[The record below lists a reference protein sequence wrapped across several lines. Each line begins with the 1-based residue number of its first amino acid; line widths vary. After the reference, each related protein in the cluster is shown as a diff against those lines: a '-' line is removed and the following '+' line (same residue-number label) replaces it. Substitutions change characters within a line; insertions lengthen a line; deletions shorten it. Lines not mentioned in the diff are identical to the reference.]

1 MRLRSIAAPQRPRNK
16 VIVIPNSLEGG
27 MPTAAA
33 NAGIPV
39 VTFDGNMK
47 NVLGA
52 FASMNRGDERLF
64 NWSAKLL
71 GGLYGGTVSGL

>member
-1 MRLRSIAAPQRPRNK
+1 ML
-16 VIVIPNSLEGG
+16 NSLVGG

-39 VTFDGNMK
+39 VTFGGSMK

-52 FASMNRGDERLF
+52 FASMNRGEEGSF
-64 NWSAKLL
+64 NWLAKLL
-71 GGLYGGTVSGL
+71 GGS